1 MKPFL
6 KEEWRKIPEL
16 PEQFEVSNKGN
27 LRSLPYI
34 DRRGWKRKAILYK
47 INNAEITL
55 RIDGK
60 DKWFALA
67 ALVLSAFVGPKPY
80 GCRLSRHLD
89 DDRNNNCVENLKW
102 GTDKENIEDAIRN
115 GYDYKTYGHLGKPHS
130 EETKEILRN
139 KRKGIPTGRKIT
151 DKHKEALLAGFR
163 KKYPENK
170 KESIQCK
177 CGCGNI
183 TSPGKQFLQGH
194 YIRRGNER

>member
-1 MKPFL
+1 MKSYL
-6 KEEWRKIPEL
+6 EEEWRKIPGL

-34 DRRGWKRKAILYK
+34 DKRGWKRKTILYK
-47 INNAEITL
+47 INNAEIIL
-55 RIDGK
+55 RINGK
-60 DKWFALA
+60 NKWFALA
-67 ALVLSAFVGPKPY
+67 ALVLSAFIGPKPK

-89 DDRNNNCVENLKW
+89 DDRNNNYVENLKW

-115 GYDYKTYGHLGKPHS
+115 GYDYKTYGHLGKSHS

-139 KRKGIPTGRKIT
+139 QRKGISTGRKIT
-151 DKHKEALLAGFR
+151 DKHREALLTGFR
-163 KKYPENK
+163 KKYPESQ

-177 CGCGNI
+177 CGCGNM

-194 YIRRGNER
+194 YNRRGIE